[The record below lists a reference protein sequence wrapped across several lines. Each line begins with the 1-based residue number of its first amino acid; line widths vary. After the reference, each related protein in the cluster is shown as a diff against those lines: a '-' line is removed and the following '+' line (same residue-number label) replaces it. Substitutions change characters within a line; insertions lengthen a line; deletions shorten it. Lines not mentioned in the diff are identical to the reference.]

1 MQFVKFRSL
10 HNNYGLS
17 DTESDDKVIE
27 NNFKLKIFCEQL
39 EPEQINIQTMTSQR
53 STTTNQNQ
61 D

>member
-27 NNFKLKIFCEQL
+27 NNFKLKIFCE
-39 EPEQINIQTMTSQR
+39 
-53 STTTNQNQ
+53 
-61 D
+61 